1 MTQEYGG
8 IALLQYRR
16 IPCTECTAA
25 LALFIQVPNSLMVH
39 SFAGGYYSRVQLP
52 PKAQYPLI
60 GTACLLAELLHSAT
74 RGSLSA

>member
-25 LALFIQVPNSLMVH
+25 LALFYIS
-39 SFAGGYYSRVQLP
+39 AKQLDG
-52 PKAQYPLI
+52 A
-60 GTACLLAELLHSAT
+60 
-74 RGSLSA
+74 